1 MDKDL
6 AITMKNYREG
16 SKKVS
21 FDLLVELAKD
31 IQNDR
36 GLHNA
41 LVFNNWRKRNNLKH
55 VQIKDIAYLFRIGL
69 DENPEESIIKFI

>member
-1 MDKDL
+1 
-6 AITMKNYREG
+6 MKNYKEG
-16 SKKVS
+16 SQKVS

-41 LVFNNWRKRNNLKH
+41 LVFNNWRKRNNLNH
-55 VQIKDIAYLFRIGL
+55 VQIKDIAYLFRIDL

>member
-1 MDKDL
+1 
-6 AITMKNYREG
+6 MKNYKEG

-41 LVFNNWRKRNNLKH
+41 LVFNNWRKRNNLNH
-55 VQIKDIAYLFRIGL
+55 VKIKDIAYLFRIDL
-69 DENPEESIIKFI
+69 DENPEESLIKFI

>member
-1 MDKDL
+1 
-6 AITMKNYREG
+6 MKNYREG

-31 IQNDR
+31 IQNDK

-41 LVFNNWRKRNNLKH
+41 LVFNNWRKRNNLNH
-55 VQIKDIAYLFRIGL
+55 VQIKDIAYLFRIDL
-69 DENPEESIIKFI
+69 DANPEESLIKFI

>member
-1 MDKDL
+1 
-6 AITMKNYREG
+6 MKNYKEG
-16 SKKVS
+16 SQKVS

-41 LVFNNWRKRNNLKH
+41 LVFNNWRKRNNLDH
-55 VQIKDIAYLFRIGL
+55 VQIKDIAYLFRIDL
-69 DENPEESIIKFI
+69 DKNPEESLIKFI

>member
-1 MDKDL
+1 
-6 AITMKNYREG
+6 MKNYKEG

-41 LVFNNWRKRNNLKH
+41 LVFNNWRKRNNLNH
-55 VQIKDIAYLFRIGL
+55 VKIKDIAYLFRIDL
-69 DENPEESIIKFI
+69 DENPEESIIKFIKLI

>member
-1 MDKDL
+1 
-6 AITMKNYREG
+6 MKNYKEG
-16 SKKVS
+16 SQKVS

-41 LVFNNWRKRNNLKH
+41 LVFNNWRKRNNLDH
-55 VQIKDIAYLFRIGL
+55 VQIKDIAYLFRIDL
-69 DENPEESIIKFI
+69 DKDPEESLIKFI